1 MSPGPASAHGVIA
14 AGRYALL
21 AISRRIDF
29 PIFLHFCR
37 RKVVKHYVGLDV
49 SQKETSVCIVDE
61 AGKILF
67 EGRAASEP
75 GALAKVIAKHA
86 PQAERIGF
94 ESGMMSSWLWHE
106 LNRVGL
112 RVVCVEARHA
122 HVVLSTR
129 IKIGRASCRERVC
142 QYV

>member
-67 EGRAASEP
+67 EGRAASDQ
-75 GALAKVIAKHA
+75 GALAKVIAKNATHA
-86 PQAERIGF
+86 
-94 ESGMMSSWLWHE
+94 
-106 LNRVGL
+106 
-112 RVVCVEARHA
+112 
-122 HVVLSTR
+122 
-129 IKIGRASCRERVC
+129 IGRASCRVIEC
-142 QYV
+142 QSV

>member
-1 MSPGPASAHGVIA
+1 MRRRPPRSKRTDTIFPYASLFRSVIA

-67 EGRAASEP
+67 EGRAASDP
-75 GALAKVIAKHA
+75 GAL
-86 PQAERIGF
+86 E
-94 ESGMMSSWLWHE
+94 
-106 LNRVGL
+106 
-112 RVVCVEARHA
+112 
-122 HVVLSTR
+122 
-129 IKIGRASCRERVC
+129 IGRAHV
-142 QYV
+142 